1 MEILESYL
9 CAKVT
14 AIGLRELPIETFFS
28 TLLLADTWQ
37 FEGEQKPQTN
47 PASNNHKNT
56 PNKQKKEFKS

>member
-9 CAKVT
+9 CANVT

-37 FEGEQKPQTN
+37 FEGEQK
-47 PASNNHKNT
+47 T
-56 PNKQKKEFKS
+56 PNQSSKQQPQKYPKQTKEGV